1 MTPTTPT
8 TTDSASTALSEF
20 LSERAAIWDDT
31 GDYSP
36 GSPFDLL
43 VIQPTVQ
50 RLGADPFAVDFFTF
64 AQQRINEAFPDVPT
78 SEGDAITDLLIKIG
92 MLLLDPIVRE
102 IIRVKAGQSF
112 QNPNLLTIDEAQ
124 ALGANLFSQ
133 MDTGQL
139 SRGTVRIFF
148 AQAQNVSVSPANFCI
163 SKTGLHFSPTQNQS
177 ISVNDILYNKDASG
191 DYYFDV
197 TVIAEQAGDEYNID
211 VGEIVTIANM
221 PSAVRITNL
230 ARFRFGL
237 PAETAVQYIDR
248 TEQELTERS
257 MVTLRGINARVT
269 GSFPEV
275 SQIGVVGFNDP
286 EMERDIVE
294 GGGLGAIKAMG
305 NSAVAIADGS
315 NMPLT
320 RRFDMSVDLT
330 ALSTDFNAIIGPT
343 NVPPSGWVLTLVN
356 LSAAPYFQDVD
367 VKAIVSPTQ
376 LDLAQQVMS
385 PQLSNPPLGW
395 TIRKRELT
403 LSKIPGGIL
412 FPDGPNGTVDIPDDT
427 IHIGGATD
435 TLVRGAALDSRT
447 LVIEDVADDSPLL
460 QGIALSIIDTNG
472 DVSLGDMVLDVT
484 PTYLTGGAIYE
495 IIANAGA
502 ESLSLQILDNPV
514 AGTYRVL
521 SVIQVSGAAPVL
533 TLDPPPLQAAGNFRW
548 RLVDNINI
556 NLVEPKETRVAGAT
570 MVSVQGVDLLVTAP
584 PTDFSSLGVS
594 VGDVV
599 RLTNGAD
606 KGDFKVKAVLPDEVQ
621 VDRVLTASASGLSFI
636 IFRANPE
643 GGATLPLIRI
653 TDIELLDPSGQP
665 VGAQVPFANPVFA
678 QGSAFANFAHG
689 VIADVFDA
697 LLGIVSLE
705 FPNGANVSGLSLFF
719 VWETGGPQSVIFSGA
734 NPIQLDD
741 MINQINTAL
750 GMVGAYLVNGNRLG
764 ITILGGTTQITGGS
778 ARPVLFGTPDETRT
792 SQDIRS
798 PTIDAEGGW
807 SALTPA
813 IDTDIDVAQVLD
825 GFQIG
830 FYAAPAIVG
839 HALITAHDF
848 APEATRH
855 VQVGSRSVGTVRVFF
870 LQPTSVSFDKNTL
883 FSTKTAAGIP
893 LNFLPD
899 PTVKAQRIPALPSG
913 AKPMDAITNSLGNTL
928 TSASVNFL
936 NKGIQPGDELVIDF
950 IPLTGTIALTD
961 PVSSLATNPLTY
973 LQLTVNNVDWVVNF
987 VNDSTAIPPH
997 SVTRDGV
1004 PKQINQ
1010 VVGQTICS
1018 IVSIG
1023 GSSYLQFNFNGSV
1036 IVRKTGTANPL
1047 LGFSTSADQNNES
1060 PHAGTYVIS
1069 QVADNQVTI
1078 STAFPNNPPAGQ
1090 VTNEQYSI
1098 FRPGL
1103 QRICSTQMNVQK
1115 GDASLYYVDVDVV
1128 SQGTGDLW
1136 NIGPNT
1142 AMTVTGYQ
1150 ADGYWLTTNDPDLTF
1165 SVVEPLYLHL
1175 SRTILQV
1182 GVSDDLENATQL
1194 SGQNIQVTYDQSS
1207 LVANVSNFVTAETER
1222 VICESPLA
1230 RHLIPYFVRFN
1241 LVYTG
1246 GSTTDVTV
1254 PAIDTYV
1261 TDLLPSALL
1270 QVSDLEAILSGKGAT
1285 SITNPVTLVAIIHN
1299 FDRTVTAEWSQNY
1312 LNTGRLAAFIP
1323 DVINVT
1329 RNAS

>member
-1 MTPTTPT
+1 MTPTTAPT
-8 TTDSASTALSEF
+8 TADSSATALSEF
-20 LSERAAIWDDT
+20 LAERAGIWDDT

-64 AQQRINEAFPDVPT
+64 AQQRINESFPDVPT

-112 QNPNLLTIDEAQ
+112 QNPNLLTVDEAQ

-139 SRGTVRIFF
+139 ARGTARIFF

-191 DYYFDV
+191 DYYFDI
-197 TVIAEQAGDEYNID
+197 TVIAEQSGNEYNID

-221 PSAVRITNL
+221 PSAVRVTNL
-230 ARFRFGL
+230 TRFRFGL

-269 GSFPEV
+269 ASFPEI
-275 SQIGVVGFNDP
+275 SQIGIVGFNDP
-286 EMERDIVE
+286 EMQRDVVR

-305 NSAVAIADGS
+305 NSAEAVPDGES
-315 NMPLT
+315 KPLT
-320 RRFDMSVDLT
+320 RRLDLSVDL
-330 ALSTDFNAIIGPT
+330 AILSTDLNALVGPT
-343 NVPPSGWVLTLVN
+343 SVPPTGWVLTVIGPVPPYVQDLDIARIAGPNQLDLVQQV
-356 LSAAPYFQDVD
+356 LPFLG
-367 VKAIVSPTQ
+367 VSPTYTWA
-376 LDLAQQVMS
+376 L
-385 PQLSNPPLGW
+385 
-395 TIRKRELT
+395 RRRELT
-403 LSKIPGGIL
+403 LSSIPGGIL
-412 FPDGPNGTVDIPDDT
+412 FPDSPNGTVSIPDDV

-435 TLVRGAALDSRT
+435 VLVRGASLDSDT
-447 LVIEDVADDSPLL
+447 LVIGNVADDSPLL
-460 QGIALSIIDTNG
+460 QGAALSIIDTNG
-472 DVSLGDMVLDVT
+472 DVSLGDIVLDVT
-484 PTYLTGGAIYE
+484 PTYLTGGDIFK
-495 IIANAGA
+495 IIANAA
-502 ESLSLQILDNPV
+502 IESLSLQILDNPV

-521 SVIQVSGAAPVL
+521 SVIQVSGASPIL

-548 RLVDNINI
+548 RLIDEINV
-556 NLVEPKETRVAGAT
+556 NLVEPKETRVSGAT
-570 MVSVQGVDLLVTAP
+570 MVSVQGVNLLVTAP

-594 VGDVV
+594 IGDVL

-606 KGDFKVKAVLPDEVQ
+606 KGDFKITAVLPDEVQ
-621 VDRVLTASASGLSFI
+621 VDRVLTTSASGLSFL

-643 GGATLPLIRI
+643 GGVVLPLVRI
-653 TDIELLDPSGQP
+653 TDIELLDTSGQP

-689 VIADVFDA
+689 VIADVHDA
-697 LLGIVSLE
+697 TLGLVSLE
-705 FPNGANVSGLSLFF
+705 LPNGANVSGLSLFF
-719 VWETGGPQSVIFSGA
+719 VWETGGPQSMVFTGVD
-734 NPIQLDD
+734 PILVDD

-750 GMVGAYLVNGNRLG
+750 GMTGAYLVNGDRLG
-764 ITILGGTTQITGGS
+764 ITLLGGTTQITGGT
-778 ARPVLFGTPDETRT
+778 ARPILFGTPDENRT
-792 SQDIRS
+792 SHDIRS
-798 PTIDAEGGW
+798 AQIDGEGGW
-807 SALTPA
+807 GALSPA

-830 FYAAPAIVG
+830 YYAAPVIAG
-839 HALITAHDF
+839 HALLTAQDF
-848 APEATRH
+848 APEASRH
-855 VQVGSRSVGTVRVFF
+855 VQVGSRSVGVVRVFF
-870 LQPTSVSFDKNTL
+870 LQPTSVSFDANTL
-883 FSTKTAAGIP
+883 FSTVTSAGIT
-893 LNFLPD
+893 LKFLPD
-899 PTVKAQRIPALPSG
+899 PTVNAQRIPSLPSG
-913 AKPMDAITNSLGNTL
+913 AKPMDAITDSLGNTL

-936 NKGIQPGDELVIDF
+936 NKGIQPGDQLIIDF
-950 IPLTGTIALTD
+950 VPLTGTIALTD
-961 PVSSLATNPLTY
+961 PVPSLATNPLTY
-973 LQLTVNNVDWVVNF
+973 LQLTVNGVDWVVNF
-987 VNDSTAIPPH
+987 VHDSTSIPST
-997 SVTRDGV
+997 SVTMAGV

-1010 VVGQTICS
+1010 IVGQTICS
-1018 IVSIG
+1018 IISVG
-1023 GSSYLQFNFNGSV
+1023 GSNYLQFNFNGSV
-1036 IVRKTGTANPL
+1036 TVRKTGTANAI
-1047 LGFSTSADQNNES
+1047 LGFSTTADQNNES
-1060 PHAGTYVIS
+1060 PHAGTYIVS
-1069 QVADNQVTI
+1069 QVAANQLIIT
-1078 STAFPNNPPAGQ
+1078 TAFPNNPPAGQ

-1098 FRPGL
+1098 VRLGL
-1103 QRICSTQMNVQK
+1103 QRICSTQMATQQA
-1115 GDASLYYVDVDVV
+1115 DASLYYVDVEVV

-1142 AMTVTGYQ
+1142 AMTITGYQ
-1150 ADGYWLTTNDPDLTF
+1150 ADGYWLTTKDSDLTF
-1165 SVVEPLYLHL
+1165 STVEPLYLHL

-1194 SGQNIQVTYDQSS
+1194 SGQNIQITYDQSS
-1207 LVANVSNFVTAETER
+1207 LTANVSNFVTAETER

-1241 LVYTG
+1241 LTYTG

-1254 PAIDTYV
+1254 PAIETYV

-1299 FDRTVTAEWSQNY
+1299 FDRSVTAEWSQNF

-1323 DVINVT
+1323 DVISVA